1 MKGDK
6 FMDEKNKKAIPQQAD
21 DKYLDLNIT
30 VSATDCT
37 GLIPTP
43 PQSEDEEESYADLH
57 SIPQVKNKVDNGLQ
71 HD

>member
-6 FMDEKNKKAIPQQAD
+6 FMDKKNKKGIPHQAD

-30 VSATDCT
+30 ASVTDCT

-43 PQSEDEEESYADLH
+43 PLSEDEEESYTDLH
-57 SIPQVKNKVDNGLQ
+57 NIPQVKNKVDNGLQ